1 MDFSDEVLQMYAEI
15 KENSTYDY
23 MICKFNNGRLVIEH
37 IEKVE
42 NDKSDRNYS
51 YEEFTKKLKGK
62 QTFRYG
68 FATFDWIENEDIS
81 RKTVGVLWK
90 SQVPTEF
97 GGRYIETLKFVLHA
111 DLCIETSSGLE
122 LRSSSIKWSLE
133 RDRRMDIEDEV
144 LQMYYDIT
152 INGRYDYMICKIN
165 NNRLVIEHIKQSSN
179 TDPDRSDTY
188 EDFKKKITE
197 KQSFR
202 YGFATLNLTVD
213 GEVCKK
219 TVGIAW

>member
-1 MDFSDEVLQMYAEI
+1 MENIVIMDFSDEVLQMYAEI

-81 RKTVGVLWK
+81 RKTVGVLWDDARLQTYPFI
-90 SQVPTEF
+90 SDDGIRIYTSTCTEINPAEER
-97 GGRYIETLKFVLHA
+97 G
-111 DLCIETSSGLE
+111 
-122 LRSSSIKWSLE
+122 RSSRCMVFQEFPTK
-133 RDRRMDIEDEV
+133 DD
-144 LQMYYDIT
+144 
-152 INGRYDYMICKIN
+152 
-165 NNRLVIEHIKQSSN
+165 
-179 TDPDRSDTY
+179 
-188 EDFKKKITE
+188 
-197 KQSFR
+197 
-202 YGFATLNLTVD
+202 
-213 GEVCKK
+213 
-219 TVGIAW
+219 